1 MQLPESLQQT
11 IAETNLTSASLKEI
25 VEDVIE
31 HTKQL
36 SFRLM
41 IASALLEKLSGETN
55 ETQEPAPATAH
66 PNH

>member
-11 IAETNLTSASLKEI
+11 IDQTNLTSASLKEI
-25 VEDVIE
+25 VDDVIE

-41 IASALLEKLSGETN
+41 IASALLEKLSGGTN
-55 ETQEPAPATAH
+55 ETQEPTPATTDT
-66 PNH
+66 NN

>member
-55 ETQEPAPATAH
+55 ETKEPTPATADT
-66 PNH
+66 NN

>member
-1 MQLPESLQQT
+1 MQLPESLQET
-11 IAETNLTSASLKEI
+11 ISQTNLTSASLKEI

-41 IASALLEKLSGETN
+41 IAAALLEKLSGEPN
-55 ETQEPAPATAH
+55 ETKEPTPATADT
-66 PNH
+66 NH